1 MFPVPTSTEKGIL
14 KLSPD
19 LDPDKEKFE
28 ASYDGER
35 QSLNIWPEV
44 EDEKASVKVYAIS
57 GIKAGTV
64 EKDETITGTKDNK
77 DRLYWKIF
85 FADQE
90 KEAKVRLEVK
100 SRGRD
105 NQRLLYYPE
114 TYRYYSSGTKKKS
127 VPAVSPRTL
136 LLLSIKLPKREPVIT
151 R

>member
-1 MFPVPTSTEKGIL
+1 MTEYTITLLSGNTALKGLYVSSSDKYGKGIL

-19 LDPDKEKFE
+19 LAPDKEKFE

-77 DRLYWKIF
+77 DRPYWKIF
-85 FADQE
+85 FAYQE
-90 KEAKVRLEVK
+90 K
-100 SRGRD
+100 
-105 NQRLLYYPE
+105 
-114 TYRYYSSGTKKKS
+114 
-127 VPAVSPRTL
+127 
-136 LLLSIKLPKREPVIT
+136 
-151 R
+151 